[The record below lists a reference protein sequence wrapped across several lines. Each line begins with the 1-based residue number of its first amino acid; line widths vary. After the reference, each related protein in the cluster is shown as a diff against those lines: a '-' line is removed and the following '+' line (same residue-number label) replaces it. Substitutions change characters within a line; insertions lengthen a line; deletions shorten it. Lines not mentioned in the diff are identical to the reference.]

1 MSGIK
6 ETKELIVLLDQLVG
20 VAVEGLKDGN
30 ISIADG
36 IKFLQLLPTVKTAL
50 DGANQV
56 KSELSELDEQEIR
69 ELADLTMGVCT
80 KILKIFG

>member
-1 MSGIK
+1 MPGIK

-30 ISIADG
+30 ISITDG
-36 IKFLQLLPTVKTAL
+36 IKFLQLLPSVKTAL